1 MLLVACYP
9 VNYPKDRFLVAML
22 CIRLH
27 FFLLIY
33 MKRIVQELTVHIQ
46 GLIYFMKILK
56 LMILISKS

>member
-1 MLLVACYP
+1 MLLVACCP

-22 CIRLH
+22 SIRLH

-33 MKRIVQELTVHIQ
+33 MKRTVQELTVHIQ

>member
-27 FFLLIY
+27 FLLLIY

-56 LMILISKS
+56 RMILISES